1 MELAMAQ
8 GKYLSL
14 EEARRLGKLK
24 EFAKGHEA
32 TGDGKVFDE
41 LFKRMASGEKPKK
54 ETPAK

>member
-1 MELAMAQ
+1 MAV

-14 EEARRLGKLK
+14 EEARRLGKLQ
-24 EFAKGHEA
+24 EFAKEHEA

-54 ETPAK
+54 GTPAK